1 MEFTCR
7 QLPCRQFAVS
17 LRVGR
22 KRLLLFACTV
32 ACVAAAA
39 RDTTP
44 RAGVY
49 FELPE
54 LGLVMRWIPPSVAQ
68 LGSPDAEP
76 SRGVDEGPVTSV
88 RLTKGYWMGETE
100 VTQRQWYVIMGTR
113 PSRFQGDN
121 LPVERVSWEE
131 AMEFAG
137 RITHRERAAGRLPD
151 QYVFSLPSEAQWEHA
166 ARGGAIGVFDS
177 NVDAFAWHD
186 QNSDRTQVVAT
197 KRANIFGLHDMLG
210 NVWEWCSDWYGPY
223 PGGSAADYTGPADG
237 FARASRGGSWW
248 AGPRGARPSNRY
260 RDDQTN
266 RNDDLGFRLALVPAD
281 DIANK
286 VTESLNP

>member
-1 MEFTCR
+1 
-7 QLPCRQFAVS
+7 
-17 LRVGR
+17 
-22 KRLLLFACTV
+22 
-32 ACVAAAA
+32 
-39 RDTTP
+39 
-44 RAGVY
+44 
-49 FELPE
+49 
-54 LGLVMRWIPPSVAQ
+54 
-68 LGSPDAEP
+68 
-76 SRGVDEGPVTSV
+76 
-88 RLTKGYWMGETE
+88 MGETE
-100 VTQRQWYVIMGTR
+100 VTQRQWYAVMGTR

-151 QYVFSLPSEAQWEHA
+151 QYVFSLPSEAQWEYA
-166 ARGGAIGVFDS
+166 ARGDAIGVFDS
-177 NVDAFAWHD
+177 DVDAVAWHD
-186 QNSDRTQVVAT
+186 KNSNRTQVVAT
-197 KRANIFGLHDMLG
+197 KRANIFGLYDMLG

-223 PGGSAADYTGPADG
+223 PGGSAVDYTGPAGG
-237 FARASRGGSWW
+237 FARTSRGGSWW